1 MIICPRCGFSNPDNV
16 PYCSRCNYPL
26 MQQPYGQQLST
37 PQPPSPQPPYIPTQ
51 PYGEGLDGVFLSYSK
66 QLQEGQIARR
76 RKGVML
82 ELVGII
88 LTVVLAFIGALFNL
102 AGVTL
107 GVLGVIVIR
116 IGRAFIISSRFP
128 TGSISFGKRRGSVIS
143 FNDQGIYIN
152 RRLLSKWDNVA
163 DVQVTNMGGPNNMGS
178 IKFILRS
185 GRSKEVDVSQVPYP
199 ARLVEYLKK
208 RYLNWGMGGSV
219 PYR

>member
-1 MIICPRCGFSNPDNV
+1 
-16 PYCSRCNYPL
+16 
-26 MQQPYGQQLST
+26 
-37 PQPPSPQPPYIPTQ
+37 
-51 PYGEGLDGVFLSYSK
+51 
-66 QLQEGQIARR
+66 
-76 RKGVML
+76 ML